1 MLIMI
6 LIFFQTNI
14 FIYLFT
20 SIIGLFEMS
29 KEIKFLNNERSLG
42 RVDKFMFDK
51 FN

>member
-1 MLIMI
+1 MI

-29 KEIKFLNNERSLG
+29 KEIKFLNIERLFG
-42 RVDKFMFDK
+42 RDDKFVFDK